1 MQISRI
7 QKTKNVQRKSK
18 ISIALTFLIVS
29 LVGCSS
35 ASQDKD
41 AAQSESAP
49 VVEAPVIG
57 GTVNI
62 LTWQTGASVDA
73 AVKTVAKLYEKTHP
87 GTTINVTILPYE
99 QYEQK
104 LQLAITVGKTPDIFQ
119 AASTALRLV

>member
-1 MQISRI
+1 MQISRV

-41 AAQSESAP
+41 SAQSESAP

-57 GTVNI
+57 GTVNF
-62 LTWQTGASVDA
+62 LTWQSGASVDA
-73 AVKTVAKLYEKTHP
+73 DSP
-87 GTTINVTILPYE
+87 
-99 QYEQK
+99 
-104 LQLAITVGKTPDIFQ
+104 
-119 AASTALRLV
+119 